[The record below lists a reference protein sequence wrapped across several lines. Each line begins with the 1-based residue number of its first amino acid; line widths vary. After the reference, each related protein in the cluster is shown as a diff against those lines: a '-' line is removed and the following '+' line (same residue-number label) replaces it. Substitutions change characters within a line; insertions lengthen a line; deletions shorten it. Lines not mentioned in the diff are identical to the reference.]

1 MLSFAHNAIAI
12 EKLPHIAMERA
23 GLYQE
28 HGSAGKFRLPAM
40 NTQQALPAV
49 EEILWILK
57 TRSQHIQV
65 KT

>member
-1 MLSFAHNAIAI
+1 
-12 EKLPHIAMERA
+12 MEHA

-49 EEILWILK
+49 EEIL
-57 TRSQHIQV
+57 
-65 KT
+65 